1 MSKMLSKNSE
11 LIALHSGFF
20 EKFYDILIVKMSG
33 NAVESTRLDHFSMRV
48 FKILVLPQGLLEQ
61 IMSM

>member
-1 MSKMLSKNSE
+1 MSE

-20 EKFYDILIVKMSG
+20 ENFYDILIVKMSG

-61 IMSM
+61 IMGM